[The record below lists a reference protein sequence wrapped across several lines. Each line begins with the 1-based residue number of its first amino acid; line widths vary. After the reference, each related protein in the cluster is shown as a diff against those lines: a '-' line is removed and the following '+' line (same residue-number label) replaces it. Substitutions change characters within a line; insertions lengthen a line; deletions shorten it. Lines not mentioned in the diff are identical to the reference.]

1 MKKSRKMKRRGG
13 QNIVAAE
20 QYRPV
25 YLYFVQN
32 LNTSG
37 LDLALSE
44 CLPLLIDM
52 LPVSTLPKIM
62 HFVLKESVADNG
74 AELLLHD
81 DDLSDML
88 ANAFQKKGRTRI
100 AAKAQAVRY
109 LLKEMHADE
118 VPKPNASKNKFLRYI
133 ASQLDLTDSQQH
145 TLYCLA
151 VFMATNRL
159 HWLQMQSHTVREF
172 CQVLSA
178 MIQVPISQLMQLV
191 SPNSILLTTGLV
203 QEGSDAILLSDETG
217 KAIRGDI
224 TIDEFQ
230 QDRFVVERNHPFAI
244 DSFDIDS
251 TDREIMTR
259 MLAAE
264 GPCLLLLYGKP
275 GSGKTELARTLVKAA
290 GQKLL
295 VVPPLVD
302 GSSQSRLSRV
312 HYTTFFADNG
322 VILVDE
328 ADNILNT
335 HYHFMMT
342 RDTGTPSKSL
352 LNTFL
357 DQNKAKI
364 IWITNDYRDIHEST
378 LRRFHFKQHFEKL
391 SLRQREQAM
400 DLILKKHDK
409 QALRSE
415 KFIEA
420 TIKDEFITP
429 GILDSVIQ
437 SFVRIEGDGTALA
450 AEKVIPR
457 LINSHRPEKKESNGL
472 SAADERYHL
481 EILNTSGKPE
491 QLIETAKTFF
501 GRPRK
506 PGAGLN
512 FLLHG
517 LPGTGKTEFVKHLA
531 RECGRDVVF
540 KRGSD
545 LLSMWLGGTEQNIA
559 EAFREAERN
568 DAVLLVDEADTFFQP
583 RENAVRSWEVSQTNE
598 FLNQMENHSALLF
611 CCTNLISKLDAAS
624 MRRFH
629 FKLEFRAMAE
639 ARRAAFFTDYF
650 KELIADLPPS
660 YELQRRLSRLATLTP
675 GDFRAVRQRM
685 SFRPPASVEWL
696 ELVAELENEG
706 SYKKESQGK
715 AIGF

>member
-1 MKKSRKMKRRGG
+1 MPG
-13 QNIVAAE
+13 QNIVGAE
-20 QYRPV
+20 QYRSV
-25 YLYFVQN
+25 YLFMLQN
-32 LNTSG
+32 LSHSG
-37 LDLALSE
+37 LDAALAE
-44 CLPLLIDM
+44 CLPLAVDLIPAAAMPEIIKFLEIKMPTD
-52 LPVSTLPKIM
+52 
-62 HFVLKESVADNG
+62 VADDLFPRDE
-74 AELLLHD
+74 ELP
-81 DDLSDML
+81 DLL
-88 ANAFQKKGRTRI
+88 ANGFQMKGRSRVV
-100 AAKAQAVRY
+100 AQAAAARY
-109 LLKEMHADE
+109 LLRVMQAEKIAQPD
-118 VPKPNASKNKFLRYI
+118 AGKNNFLRYI
-133 ASQLDLTDSQQH
+133 SRQLSLNAMQQASLFFLTVIS
-145 TLYCLA
+145 
-151 VFMATNRL
+151 ATNRL
-159 HWLQMQSHTVREF
+159 HWIQMQSHSVRDY
-172 CQVLSA
+172 CLVLSA
-178 MIQVPISQLMQLV
+178 MTRISVGDLMQLV
-191 SPNSILLTTGLV
+191 SPNSLLLKTDLV
-203 QEGSDAILLSDETG
+203 EQGSDHISVGEEAG
-217 KAIRGDI
+217 QAIRGEI
-224 TIDEFQ
+224 TIEEFQ
-230 QDRFVVERNHPFAI
+230 QERFVVEKSEAFAL
-244 DSFDIDS
+244 DSFDVEQ

-259 MLAAE
+259 MLAAP
-264 GPCLLLLYGKP
+264 GPCSLLLYGKP
-275 GSGKTELARTLVKAA
+275 GSGKTELARALVKEA

-357 DQNKAKI
+357 DQNTAKI

-400 DLILKKHDK
+400 DLILKKHQK
-409 QALRSE
+409 AHLRNE

-437 SFVRIEGDGTALA
+437 SYVRIEGDGTALA
-450 AEKVIPR
+450 AEKLIPR

-491 QLIETAKTFF
+491 QLIETAITFF
-501 GRPRK
+501 NRPRK

-559 EAFREAERN
+559 EAFREAEKN

-639 ARRAAFFTDYF
+639 ERRAAFFTYYF

-685 SFRPPASVEWL
+685 SFRPPATVEWL

-715 AIGF
+715 PIGF